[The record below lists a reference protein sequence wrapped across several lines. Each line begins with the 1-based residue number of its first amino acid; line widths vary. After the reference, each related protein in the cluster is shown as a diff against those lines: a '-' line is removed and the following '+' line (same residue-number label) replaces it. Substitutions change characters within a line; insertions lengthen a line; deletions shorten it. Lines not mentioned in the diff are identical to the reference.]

1 MPFIGRDWRSPG
13 EVWIKTDEGW
23 ERMKLLQNS
32 AFLRNQTHEQG
43 FPSSGDS
50 STDSDSEDEN
60 NENSSS
66 RETIA
71 EIIQRLQKSSSQ
83 PIPEAIL
90 KDSTNANMAEWQP
103 YCQVTLKHTK
113 EVAGYNTISEAFHK
127 LDFCN
132 AIRDIRRFNYISKLL
147 HLLIT
152 QNLTSLSGCATK
164 VLFTMLE
171 ELAWQVA
178 SNQQNIHI
186 LQTLLYDLKKIMKKY
201 YCWGRPQGSTR
212 LWEQHL
218 KTMERICNMANTIQ
232 IKEPAEDGSKR
243 LTDLPEEIIREI
255 LLRLT
260 DYKDLMSSGQSY
272 DIMQSLLDEEHI
284 WRQLCKYHYT
294 KPQMRW
300 LFANSTNIYTNN
312 GKVDWERVFHQ
323 LRKKFG
329 LKEEYADCLFLC
341 RHCRCLFWK
350 SYGHPCVYQNR
361 VPLPGVKQQ
370 TTRNEAQNPVVV
382 HNMPFFH
389 HPLVLHYNNNNQ
401 QNNNRLDN
409 DSDDSLKVPLHVPVP
424 PQAFLKFFSL

>member
-1 MPFIGRDWRSPG
+1 MNVSHD
-13 EVWIKTDEGW
+13 
-23 ERMKLLQNS
+23 
-32 AFLRNQTHEQG
+32 G
-43 FPSSGDS
+43 FSGDS
-50 STDSDSEDEN
+50 STDSDSDDEN
-60 NENSSS
+60 TAP

-83 PIPEAIL
+83 PIPEAIM
-90 KDSTNANMAEWQP
+90 KDSTTAANMAALEWQP

-113 EVAGYNTISEAFHK
+113 EVAGYNNISEAFYK

-178 SNQQNIHI
+178 NNHQNIHI
-186 LQTLLYDLKKIMKKY
+186 LHTLLYDLKKIMKKY
-201 YCWGRPQGSTR
+201 YCWGRPLGSTR

-218 KTMERICNMANTIQ
+218 RTMERICNMANKIQ
-232 IKEPAEDGSKR
+232 IKEPPEDGSKR
-243 LTDLPEEIIREI
+243 FTDLPEELIREI

-260 DYKDLMSSGQSY
+260 DYKDLMNSGQAY
-272 DIMQSLLDEEHI
+272 NIMQSLLDEQHI

-294 KPQMRW
+294 RAQLRW
-300 LFANSTNIYTNN
+300 LFANQTNTCTTD

-361 VPLPGVKQQ
+361 VALPGAKEQPSGG
-370 TTRNEAQNPVVV
+370 NGANHPQNQPVIV

-389 HPLVLHYNNNNQ
+389 HPLVQHYNHNNNH
-401 QNNNRLDN
+401 LDN
-409 DSDDSLKVPLHVPVP
+409 DGSNESLKTVPLHIPVP
-424 PQAFLKFFSL
+424 PEAFLKFFSL